1 MPEETITTTL
11 RDLTRGLPEF
21 CEEDCFG
28 LVIAT
33 KSLDRTAESVY
44 GLCLADHKGDVLLKR
59 YVGQD
64 VPDSTLGYDRLQR
77 SCIDEPES
85 ISNVLAEMFT
95 YLPEGAKLFSSH
107 TDTWA
112 VPLFDSLKQAY
123 PLLPWS
129 MKLTHLDIR
138 GLAKKIE
145 VGYLPTPNMS
155 IESYCSYSLS
165 PRLSLFEVAA
175 KLGIRDQLT
184 IPAPESKAS
193 TIGKMINTLWGKP
206 IKTPK

>member
-1 MPEETITTTL
+1 MSEETTTTL

-21 CEEDCFG
+21 CEDDCFG

-44 GLCLADHKGDVLLKR
+44 GVCLSNHKGDILLKR

-64 VPDSTLGYDRLQR
+64 VPDSTLGYDRMQR
-77 SCIDEPES
+77 SLIDETGS
-85 ISNVLAEMFT
+85 IADVLAEMFT
-95 YLPEGAKLFSSH
+95 YLPKQAKLFSSH

-112 VPLFDSLKQAY
+112 VPLFKSLSEAY
-123 PLLPWS
+123 PLLPWDTD
-129 MKLTHLDIR
+129 MTHVDIR

-145 VGYLPTPNMS
+145 AGYLPNPNTTLAD
-155 IESYCSYSLS
+155 YCAYRLS

-184 IPAPESKAS
+184 IPSPESKAS
-193 TIGKMINTLWGKP
+193 TIGKMINALWGQE